1 MQNARIAGHQER
13 SAAAP
18 LTQRI
23 VDRATLAIRV
33 TCSGPVHPDTHDAL
47 VVLLAA
53 NPDAID
59 LRFAYA
65 CLLEDLGRLA
75 AAATAYGAILAR
87 RPSHRGALTNAA
99 TMLYVDGRLTE
110 ALALYRRAAEAYPN
124 DAVLQLNLANV
135 LADRGDRAG
144 SRTRYERALELE
156 PDHAPARY
164 ALACLLAEGGD
175 ATAETHRERAFA
187 QPIVHVTPS
196 TAATPLRV
204 LVPIAMHGGNLVSTL
219 MFDAGSVETTTL
231 VAESFARGVPLPVHD
246 LIFNAVADADRSS
259 EALLAVDAI
268 VAASGRPCINLPAA
282 VRATTRVATA
292 VRLAAI
298 PGVVVPRTA
307 RFARS
312 TLSAQRLTEAG
323 FAFPLLLRAPG
334 FHAGRHFVRVATPTG
349 VRSACD
355 ALPSDDVLAI
365 AFIDTR
371 RGDERFRKFRVLTI
385 DGALVPFHLAVGRS
399 WNLHYFSADNTIREA
414 SRIEETAFL
423 ADARA
428 HIGSRAYTALEHIRD
443 VLGLDYGGIDFA
455 LDARG
460 DVVVF
465 EANASFAMYWPGDD
479 ATTAYRRPV
488 VEAAIGAVREMV
500 RVRALRGR
508 ALVGKDGAL
517 DDGKYCGPA

>member
-1 MQNARIAGHQER
+1 MQDARGAGHQER

-23 VDRATLAIRV
+23 IDRATLAIRV

-47 VVLLAA
+47 VVLLAT

-59 LRFAYA
+59 LRFAHA

-75 AAATAYGAILAR
+75 AAATAYGGILAR
-87 RPSHRGALTNAA
+87 VPLHRGALTNAA
-99 TMLYVDGRLTE
+99 TMLYVDGRLAE
-110 ALALYRRAAEAYPN
+110 ALGLYRRAAEAYPN
-124 DAVLQLNLANV
+124 DAALQLNLANV
-135 LADRGDRAG
+135 LADGGNRAA
-144 SRTRYERALELE
+144 SRACYERALELD
-156 PDHAPARY
+156 PAHAAARY
-164 ALACLLAEGGD
+164 ALASLLAEDGD
-175 ATAETHRERAFA
+175 AMAETHRELSFA
-187 QPIVHVTPS
+187 QPVVHVTRS

-204 LVPIAMHGGNLVSTL
+204 LVPIAANGGNLVSTL
-219 MFDAGSVETTTL
+219 MFDADTVETTTL
-231 VAESFARGVPLPVHD
+231 VAESFARNTPLPAHD

-282 VRATTRVATA
+282 VRATGRVMTA
-292 VRLAAI
+292 VRLAPI

-312 TLSAQRLTEAG
+312 TLSARTLTEAG
-323 FAFPLLLRAPG
+323 FAFPLLLRSPG
-334 FHAGRHFVRVATPTG
+334 FHAGRHFVRVATPAD
-349 VRSACD
+349 VRSASD

-371 RGDERFRKFRVLTI
+371 RADERFRKFRVLSI

-399 WNLHYFSADNTIREA
+399 WNVHYFSADNAVREA
-414 SRIEETAFL
+414 SRTEEAAFL
-423 ADARA
+423 ADARTR
-428 HIGSRAYTALEHIRD
+428 IGSRAYIALERIRD

-455 LDARG
+455 LDAQG
-460 DVVVF
+460 NAVVF
-465 EANASFAMYWPGDD
+465 EANASFAMYWPAED
-479 ATTAYRRPV
+479 ATATYRRPIV
-488 VEAAIGAVREMV
+488 AAAIDAVREMI

-508 ALVGKDGAL
+508 ALVGEDGAF
-517 DDGKYCGPA
+517 DHRENSGPA